1 MILIWGIFPKFFTN
15 GKMLIIRR
23 HRRQHLYR
31 YRYRHRSFSSSNIHC
46 SSYAVNSISNKTN
59 PKANKNQSQR
69 IIIINLYSITL
80 LWYLLSF
87 SLFLSL
93 LILLSFLCFTLS
105 LRVNWFKLSLG
116 STLICHWIYFKN
128 NWIFLLFSIFISIFN
143 IYSKILDKK

>member
-1 MILIWGIFPKFFTN
+1 MRNCSPFSHFYSLQNELFFSNHFNDSYLRNFPQIFHEW
-15 GKMLIIRR
+15 KMLIIRR

-80 LWYLLSF
+80 LWNLLSF
-87 SLFLSL
+87 SLSLNSTLFSL
-93 LILLSFLCFTLS
+93 LYS
-105 LRVNWFKLSLG
+105 LFESKL
-116 STLICHWIYFKN
+116 I
-128 NWIFLLFSIFISIFN
+128 
-143 IYSKILDKK
+143 